1 MQILLIGDDKRE
13 ANQLVKSLGK
23 YDITAKWIRNAGDAF
38 PAFTSVDLVLLDFSP
53 PDIDGITACRAM
65 RSICDVP
72 VVVLTSRTEVETRVR
87 ALRAGADDYLTK
99 PISPAELIARIHA
112 VARRA
117 RATRRRDRVRVAD
130 IDIDIARQVV
140 RVGGADIT
148 TSRKEFQLLALLA
161 DEAGRVCPRERLIAQ
176 IWGRPWPGANDTLN
190 VHVAMLRAKIGRPEL
205 IQTVRGIGY
214 RLRPDRRS
222 GRLATCGK

>member
-1 MQILLIGDDKRE
+1 MQILLIGDGKRE
-13 ANQLVKSLGK
+13 ANQLVKSLSK
-23 YDITAKWIRNAGDAF
+23 YDITAEWIGNVSDAF
-38 PAFTSVDLVLLDFSP
+38 PAFTTVDLVLLDFSL
-53 PDIDGITACRAM
+53 PDIDGVTACRAI

-72 VVVLTSRTEVETRVR
+72 VVVLTSGTAVQTGVR

-112 VARRA
+112 VARRTRAAA
-117 RATRRRDRVRVAD
+117 RQDTLRIAD

-140 RVGGADIT
+140 RVGGTDIT
-148 TSRKEFQLLALLA
+148 TTRKEFQLLALLA

-214 RLRPDRRS
+214 RLRSDKRTE
-222 GRLATCGK
+222 RLATCGR